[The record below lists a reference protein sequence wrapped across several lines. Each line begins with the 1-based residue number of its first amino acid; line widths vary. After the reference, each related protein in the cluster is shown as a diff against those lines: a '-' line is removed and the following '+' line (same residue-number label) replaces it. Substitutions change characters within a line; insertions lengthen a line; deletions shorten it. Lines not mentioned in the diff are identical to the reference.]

1 MLKIKTEKNLMPKN
15 QAVMIVDDYPEL
27 LNTVARML
35 RRSGYSRV
43 LQATSGQECVQLA
56 QENFIYTV
64 LLDISMPGISGL
76 DACRILRSTAMNTG
90 AHIIACTAH
99 ANVKDRATFFEAGFD
114 DILHKPFGYQE
125 LMDKITASPNN

>member
-1 MLKIKTEKNLMPKN
+1 MNTGKNLMSKH

-43 LQATSGQECVQLA
+43 FQATNGQECVQLA
-56 QENFIYTV
+56 QEHVIYTI
-64 LLDISMPGISGL
+64 LLDISMPGISGM
-76 DACRILRSTAMNTG
+76 DACRILRSTAMNKR

-99 ANVKDRATFFEAGFD
+99 ANVKHRETFFETGFN
-114 DILHKPFGYQE
+114 DILFKPFGYQE
-125 LMDKITASPNN
+125 LMDKLTASPNN

>member
-1 MLKIKTEKNLMPKN
+1 MPKN

-56 QENFIYTV
+56 QVNVIYTI

-90 AHIIACTAH
+90 AHIIACTANTNMRH
-99 ANVKDRATFFEAGFD
+99 QDAFFEAGFND
-114 DILHKPFGYQE
+114 LLLKPFGYQE
-125 LMDKITASPNN
+125 LMDKLTAVPNN

>member
-1 MLKIKTEKNLMPKN
+1 MLKIKADINLMPKN

-27 LNTVARML
+27 LHTVARML

-43 LQATSGQECVQLA
+43 FQATNGQECVQLA
-56 QENFIYTV
+56 QVNVIYTI

-76 DACRILRSTAMNTG
+76 DACRILRSTAMNKH

-99 ANVKDRATFFEAGFD
+99 ANAQHRETFFEAGFN
-114 DILHKPFGYQE
+114 DILHKPFGYEE
-125 LMDKITASPNN
+125 LMEKLTASPNN

>member
-1 MLKIKTEKNLMPKN
+1 MNTGKNLMSKH

-43 LQATSGQECVQLA
+43 FQATNGQECVQLA
-56 QENFIYTV
+56 QEHVIYTI
-64 LLDISMPGISGL
+64 LLDISMPGISGM
-76 DACRILRSTAMNTG
+76 DACRILRSTAMNKR

-99 ANVKDRATFFEAGFD
+99 ANVKHREIFFDAGFN
-114 DILHKPFGYQE
+114 DILPKPFGYQE
-125 LMDKITASPNN
+125 LMDKLTASPNN